1 MKRQSEWKKIVF
13 QCGVNGIPK
22 SGGGGGGGGQN
33 KKHEM
38 NAVIKIN

>member
-22 SGGGGGGGGQN
+22 SGVGGGGEQN